1 MIRSCIILVLLV
13 FLTACLATEQKGN
26 QEWWKVVTVSSPD
39 FPVKAGMTM
48 CLSEDYVNFTNRE
61 QSVGYSILK
70 SNDRL
75 GIDTGTA
82 RLLFSIE
89 KTTDSTMR
97 FHELYSSLPLKLTFT
112 RITNQ
117 K

>member
-1 MIRSCIILVLLV
+1 M
-13 FLTACLATEQKGN
+13 
-26 QEWWKVVTVSSPD
+26 VTVSSPD

-48 CLSEDYVNFTNRE
+48 CLSEDYVNFTNSE

-75 GIDTGTA
+75 VIETGTA